1 MVTNTAKLYNH
12 TIPNKGSQV
21 IDLPAGGGSTQN
33 EDLCQNA
40 LFDAK
45 TLKSMGSSYCSF
57 AHLKLQNE
65 DLQNL
70 MSLNGVGGG
79 INRKG
84 GLITKKRLSN
94 RGLIREEKGG
104 RSTVRWGLIEILQ

>member
-1 MVTNTAKLYNH
+1 MVTNTAKLHNH

-21 IDLPAGGGSTQN
+21 IDLPAGGGATQN
-33 EDLCQNA
+33 EDLRQNA

-65 DLQNL
+65 NLQNL
-70 MSLNGVGGG
+70 MSLNGVGVG
-79 INRKG
+79 G
-84 GLITKKRLSN
+84 GLTE
-94 RGLIREEKGG
+94 RGALLQKNDFQTGG
-104 RSTVRWGLIEILQ
+104 LLDRRWGEGQQRGGV

>member
-21 IDLPAGGGSTQN
+21 IDLPAGGGATQN

-84 GLITKKRLSN
+84 GLITKKTTSKQ
-94 RGLIREEKGG
+94 GAY
-104 RSTVRWGLIEILQ
+104 

>member
-21 IDLPAGGGSTQN
+21 IDLPAGGGATQN
-33 EDLCQNA
+33 EDLRQNA

-57 AHLKLQNE
+57 AHLKQQNE

-79 INRKG
+79 
-84 GLITKKRLSN
+84 
-94 RGLIREEKGG
+94 
-104 RSTVRWGLIEILQ
+104 LIERGALLQKNDFQTEGLLERRGGEGQQRGGV

>member
-21 IDLPAGGGSTQN
+21 IDLPAGGGATQN

-79 INRKG
+79 LIERGALLQKNDFQTG
-84 GLITKKRLSN
+84 GLLERR
-94 RGLIREEKGG
+94 RGEG
-104 RSTVRWGLIEILQ
+104 QQ